1 MVEEKRKF
9 RAALNFEHIQI
20 TVMEK
25 MKRKEIYDN
34 SRNAFSVTN
43 MELVSLKEVSTLT
56 VDEKLNGQRERSDI
70 NDVQQSQKQW
80 PDKLSVGRD
89 TVEPEAQDICFGGKG
104 IIENGMV
111 LQTSLGKCG
120 RASGERVMPE

>member
-9 RAALNFEHIQI
+9 GAALNFGHIQI
-20 TVMEK
+20 IVMEK
-25 MKRKEIYDN
+25 TKRKEIYDT
-34 SRNAFSVTN
+34 SGNAFSVTN

-80 PDKLSVGRD
+80 PDKLS
-89 TVEPEAQDICFGGKG
+89 A
-104 IIENGMV
+104 
-111 LQTSLGKCG
+111 
-120 RASGERVMPE
+120 GEIR